1 MKTNIKPYLL
11 LFFLLSIVLFLAGF
25 RYGRKVEQIDKTYI
39 PPTKIISPT
48 KPQTSPTPYSIG
60 FRNYNSL
67 PCQVSFLIP
76 DNFKKMT
83 DDNSELLSNKIQ
95 SIKINCQQK
104 KIRKTMIDYEDATPS
119 AQYKLT
125 GQKVNVYEM
134 TKNKSLWTVKNPF
147 NQELILFVADNNLI
161 PIIIK
166 TIEFSQSLAEPSIT
180 PSE

>member
-11 LFFLLSIVLFLAGF
+11 LFCLLSIVLFLAGF
-25 RYGRKVEQIDKTYI
+25 RYGRKVEQLDKKYVQ
-39 PPTKIISPT
+39 PTKIISPT
-48 KPQTSPTPYSIG
+48 KALNPTSKPVG
-60 FRNYNSL
+60 FRSYNSL
-67 PCQVSFLIP
+67 PCKVSFLIA
-76 DNFKKMT
+76 DDFKKMT
-83 DDNSELLSNKIQ
+83 DDDSELLSNKIQ
-95 SIKINCQQK
+95 SIIINCQQK
-104 KIRKTMIDYEDATPS
+104 EIRKTMIDYEDATPS

-166 TIEFSQSLAEPSIT
+166 TIEFSQPLNTT
-180 PSE
+180 PTNTP